1 MVKNMIGKNKNNKT
15 MSAAMSFIILFGIVS
30 LFSDM
35 THEGASS
42 IRGTYL
48 SLIGASA
55 GTIGFVSWLE
65 NWNGWTEIKLSSYA
79 IIDNQTYTSE
89 QIGLVITKSDR
100 VAVQDYVITCRIDK
114 LNYGENCHIKIFQ

>member
-1 MVKNMIGKNKNNKT
+1 MNFIGGCVFIDIIVEILSVYLKETSKMFRNKIEKNKNNKK

-79 IIDNQTYTSE
+79 IIDN
-89 QIGLVITKSDR
+89 
-100 VAVQDYVITCRIDK
+100 
-114 LNYGENCHIKIFQ
+114 